1 MRSVALPP
9 MYLAWLLNLC
19 CDDMLW
25 RTDLY
30 LPTVSFSF
38 VRSKRGILFLFVKP
52 INIELFLWLFFCN
65 KNQLSN
71 IKPEA
76 FLYFSADKQQLK
88 KVVKHPKPFFGVV
101 NLRKEFRTMPLIG
114 KPLQLTVTKYFAV
127 SCWPNIGLLSF
138 WQSRLPQP
146 VNLSAKAFGSA
157 ISDLW

>member
-1 MRSVALPP
+1 MTCYEGQIST
-9 MYLAWLLNLC
+9 YLQSRFRLLGLSEAFC
-19 CDDMLW
+19 
-25 RTDLY
+25 
-30 LPTVSFSF
+30 FFF
-38 VRSKRGILFLFVKP
+38 VEP

-127 SCWPNIGLLSF
+127 FVLAKHWPFVLLTIQAPSTRQFECEGL
-138 WQSRLPQP
+138 RLGNKRS
-146 VNLSAKAFGSA
+146 VIK
-157 ISDLW
+157 